1 MQKHYLL
8 RSHTFSFWC
17 VLLLP
22 LFISGSVLAQTGTS
36 SVRGTI
42 QDPQGSAIAGAT
54 VTLTSIETNAART
67 QKTSDSGVYAF
78 ELIPPGEYRVEAEAS
93 GFKKA
98 LVNALDSSTTRA
110 TVHDGFQLHTLEVN
124 GRRFGFA
131 DLRRLRLGLH
141 PQPAPAERQLLNL
154 RLRRA
159 PYHQLKFGMANS
171 HRARADVSE

>member
-67 QKTSDSGVYAF
+67 QTTSDSGVYAF

-110 TVHDGFQLHTLEVN
+110 TVHDGFQLHTRSQWTTLRVCRPPAFTARPTSSTRS
-124 GRRFGFA
+124 GRA
-131 DLRRLRLGLH
+131 TTTQS
-141 PQPAPAERQLLNL
+141 PTSTCAI
-154 RLRRA
+154 
-159 PYHQLKFGMANS
+159 S
-171 HRARADVSE
+171 ST